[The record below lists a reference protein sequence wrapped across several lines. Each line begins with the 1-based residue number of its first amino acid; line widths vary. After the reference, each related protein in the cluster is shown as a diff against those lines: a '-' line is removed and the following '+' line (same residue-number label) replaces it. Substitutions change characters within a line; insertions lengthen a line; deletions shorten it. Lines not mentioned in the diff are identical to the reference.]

1 MMIEAFYV
9 TALIVI
15 SRVPPDGW
23 IQWTR
28 SYATKTACEAV
39 IRKDYV
45 LIGEAI
51 KSFMGKELKVIKEMR
66 CMTHKQAVKLNSQLG
81 H

>member
-1 MMIEAFYV
+1 MIEAFYV

-15 SRVPPDGW
+15 SRVPPNGW
-23 IQWTR
+23 IQWTQ
-28 SYATKTACEAV
+28 SYTTKTACEAE

-45 LIGEAI
+45 LIGEVI
-51 KSFMGKELKVIKEMR
+51 KSFMGKELIAIREMR
-66 CMTHKQAVKLNSQLG
+66 CMTHEQAVKLNSQLG